1 MNLITAEGT
10 EAEVRGAR
18 EIAGFLAALGSA
30 RQIGPDHWSLSGY
43 ATDAAVTAIESLGA
57 VVTIHKN
64 NEELDQHLAS
74 LRTDDTDSPGV
85 A

>member
-1 MNLITAEGT
+1 MNMITVEGT

-18 EIAGFLAALGSA
+18 DVVGFLPAMGSA
-30 RQIGPDHWSLSGY
+30 RKLGADHWSLSGY
-43 ATDAAVTAIESLGA
+43 ATDTAVAQIEALGA
-57 VVTIHKN
+57 IVTIHRN
-64 NEELDQHLAS
+64 NEQVDELLAD